1 MKNSY
6 YKHII
11 IETYEPQNENSS
23 SKVRAHPVAGQGL
36 DENLNVECSKKMRLS
51 HPVGT
56 RFKIKAKISDREGTP
71 FIYCK
76 PQESFEIVSD
86 KMADIFI
93 KENNMKKI

>member
-1 MKNSY
+1 MRDSY
-6 YKHII
+6 YRHII

-56 RFKIKAKISDREGTP
+56 RFKIKAKITDREGTP

-76 PQESFEIVSD
+76 PNEEYEMVSKES
-86 KMADIFI
+86 ACIFI
-93 KENNMKKI
+93 NEDIR